1 MPNLTNNLEL
11 NRCPHCNV
19 DHPNLPMV
27 LNTTTDA
34 HSGGNKRFWR
44 IYKCTRCGGLIAAA
58 SPNDQ
63 GPITEYFPS
72 GVEIDDSV
80 PGAAGAYL
88 SQAIQ
93 TIHAPAGSVMLS
105 ASSVDAMLKEKG
117 YIDGSLYARIN
128 KAAEEHL
135 ITDEMARWAHDI
147 RLDANEQRH
156 ADAQASLPTEDDARK
171 CVEFATALAQ
181 FLFVLPARVQ
191 RGLADAEQG

>member
-1 MPNLTNNLEL
+1 MPDLNNNLEL

-27 LNTTTDA
+27 WFHESDA
-34 HSGGNKRFWR
+34 HSGGNYRYWGV
-44 IYKCTRCGGLIAAA
+44 YKCTRCGGLITAA
-58 SPNDQ
+58 SRRQ
-63 GPITEYFPS
+63 GGFVTEYFPS

-88 SQAIQ
+88 GQAIN

-105 ASSVDAMLKEKG
+105 ASAVDAMLKEKG
-117 YIDGSLYARIN
+117 YKNGSLYARIN
-128 KAAEEHL
+128 KAVEEHL
-135 ITDEMARWAHDI
+135 ITAEMARWAHDI
-147 RLDANEQRH
+147 RLDANDQRH
-156 ADAQASLPTEDDARK
+156 ADANANLPTEDDARK

-191 RGLADAEQG
+191 RGLADAEGN